1 MLGTV
6 DKDQPYISCYKSQY
20 YRHSSKGCECI
31 SFVDESVVLMKLN
44 VPLAILEE
52 SLTMRFHLL
61 KASLFSIMFTAH
73 GLCTSHSAENLPLK
87 LVVCLPLL

>member
-61 KASLFSIMFTAH
+61 KASLFSILFTAH